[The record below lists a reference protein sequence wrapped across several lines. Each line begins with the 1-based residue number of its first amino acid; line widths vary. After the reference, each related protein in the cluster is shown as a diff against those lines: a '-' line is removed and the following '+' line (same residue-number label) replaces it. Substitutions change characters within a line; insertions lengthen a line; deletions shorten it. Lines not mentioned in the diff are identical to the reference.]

1 MRQESI
7 FDVKIKTPPER
18 DRESRKGEG
27 GREGGR
33 HKRRRGRQRKRERER
48 DGGGRDREDCLNETF

>member
-18 DRESRKGEG
+18 DSESRKGEG
-27 GREGGR
+27 GREGER
-33 HKRRRGRQRKRERER
+33 ETQEEARTTKKERERET
-48 DGGGRDREDCLNETF
+48 GGGGQRGLFK